1 MNDDPIS
8 ERAIRASSQHRQDM
22 RALELGLGGTRLME
36 ALAAAQAELPAVIEA
51 KKKGARGKYAPLEDL
66 LRDIK
71 PILLKHKLMM
81 RQGQERSHG
90 ADDGGTKTR
99 IYPVFTD
106 IIHWP
111 SGEMHRTTIDV
122 PCPKMDPQGI
132 GGAITYGKRYSL
144 LAALALATTD
154 DPLDD
159 DGFAARK
166 RELSVDAS
174 DSPELAQLKAQIDG
188 IKDIT
193 KLLSFQVG
201 AAGNKLDEGE
211 FAILREHWKA
221 RRETLQSN
229 DETLI

>member
-122 PCPKMDPQGI
+122 HVLRW
-132 GGAITYGKRYSL
+132 TRR
-144 LAALALATTD
+144 ALAEPSHTVSAIR
-154 DPLDD
+154 
-159 DGFAARK
+159 FWR
-166 RELSVDAS
+166 LSRSQRRMILLMMTGLQRAS
-174 DSPELAQLKAQIDG
+174 ESFRSMRQIA
-188 IKDIT
+188 
-193 KLLSFQVG
+193 LS
-201 AAGNKLDEGE
+201 
-211 FAILREHWKA
+211 LR
-221 RRETLQSN
+221 S
-229 DETLI
+229 